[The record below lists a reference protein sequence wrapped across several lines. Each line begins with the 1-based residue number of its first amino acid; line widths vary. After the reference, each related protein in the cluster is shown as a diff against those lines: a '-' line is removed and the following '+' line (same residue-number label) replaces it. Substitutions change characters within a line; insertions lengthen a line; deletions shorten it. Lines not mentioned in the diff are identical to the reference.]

1 MTEPYPPS
9 QPDPQTQ
16 KTQYVRSQATPPPDE
31 ASRKKNRRRTWI
43 FVGLVAL
50 VLILALAALVG
61 LLNKQDLGSGGHD
74 TPYASGSDNVAVI
87 HVEGTI
93 AEANETYNQEWLEKT
108 INNARL
114 DKNNKGIAL
123 VVDSGGGAIYES
135 DATLLALKKYQEETG
150 RPLYTYME
158 HLAASGGYYIAT
170 SSDAILINRNGLTG
184 SIGVIGIMMPEV
196 SGLMEKLG
204 IHMEAVHTGA
214 NKLMSQPFYPL
225 TEEQRAI
232 FQAMS
237 DEAYQQF
244 VQVVAD
250 GRGMAY
256 EQVQALADGRVY
268 TPIQAKENGLIDEI
282 VLSFDEFE
290 AYFRD
295 KEGFDD
301 KVKFKDHTYQAP
313 QTFFG
318 SLMETSQGLA
328 DIQKDPSLQLL
339 EALEEKAILQPAYL
353 YQP

>member
-9 QPDPQTQ
+9 QPDPHSQ

-135 DATLLALKKYQEETG
+135 DATLLALKTYQEETD
-150 RPLYTYME
+150 RPVYTYME
-158 HLAASGGYYIAT
+158 HMAASGGYYIAS
-170 SSDAILINRNGLTG
+170 SSDAIVINRNGLTG
-184 SIGVIGIMMPEV
+184 SIGVIGIMVPDI
-196 SGLMEKLG
+196 SGLLEKIG
-204 IHMEAVHTGA
+204 VDMQVAYSGA
-214 NKLMSQPFYPL
+214 NKLATQGFSPL
-225 TEEQRAI
+225 TDEQKAI
-232 FQAMS
+232 FQTMS
-237 DEAYQQF
+237 DEYYQQF
-244 VQVVAD
+244 VQIVAD
-250 GRGMAY
+250 GRGMTY
-256 EQVQALADGRVY
+256 DQVQALADGRIY
-268 TPIQAKENGLIDEI
+268 TATQAKANGLVDEV
-282 VLSFDEFE
+282 VLSYQEFE
-290 AYFRD
+290 DYFRD
-295 KEGFDD
+295 KEGLEEG
-301 KVKFKDHTYQAP
+301 VAFKEHSYQSP
-313 QTFFG
+313 KTFFN
-318 SLMETSQGLA
+318 SFMETGARLQGLT
-328 DIQKDPSLQLL
+328 QDPTTQLIR
-339 EALEEKAILQPAYL
+339 ALEDKAILQPTYIYAS
-353 YQP
+353 